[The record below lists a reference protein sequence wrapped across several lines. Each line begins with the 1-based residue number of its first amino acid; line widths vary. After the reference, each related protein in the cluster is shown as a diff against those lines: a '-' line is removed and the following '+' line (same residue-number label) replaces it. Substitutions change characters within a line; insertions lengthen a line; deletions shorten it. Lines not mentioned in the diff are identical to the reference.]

1 MYIPNLSGRNLF
13 SKFHS
18 SELFCESFCTCNL
31 CGISVFEPWN
41 TFTSF
46 AYILSAII
54 ISVMSHSIDNISNN
68 LKNLYICS
76 IFILGLGTLLWH
88 GKHILIFKII
98 DQIGMLLTVYTLLL
112 CQVAHSFNITGILD
126 FLTFKIPLLIIFIYF
141 FQYKIMK
148 YANIIFIITIG
159 LNIGFMVY
167 ANIYNGLKFD
177 KYSIFGLL
185 SLIIGK
191 ILWIIDKK
199 KIRPLHHYWHILT
212 GLSILFFWISFE
224 YNYTLE
230 LG

>member
-1 MYIPNLSGRNLF
+1 MYIPNISERNLL

-31 CGISVFEPWN
+31 CGISVFEPRN

-46 AYILSAII
+46 AYILSGII
-54 ISVMSHSIDNISNN
+54 ILALSQSNDNIFNN
-68 LKNLYICS
+68 LKFLYVCS
-76 IFILGLGTLLWH
+76 VFILGLGTLLWH
-88 GKHILIFKII
+88 GKHILIFKIV

-112 CQVAHSFNITGILD
+112 CQVVHSFNITDILD
-126 FLTFKIPLLIIFIYF
+126 ILTFKIPLLIIFIYF
-141 FQYKIMK
+141 FQYKIIK
-148 YANIIFIITIG
+148 YANIIFMMAIG

-177 KYSIFGLL
+177 IYSIFGLL

-191 ILWIIDKK
+191 IFWIIDKK

-224 YNYTLE
+224 HNYTSE
-230 LG
+230 LD